1 MVEYISFK
9 HLNHLVLKA
18 KNNNGLLHLLSVLM
32 NGRSKKI
39 NQRLVPY
46 IHVIMWLVVLTAHM
60 AFFGQFFSFKINLL
74 RAMANTLPMAAIFY
88 LNLWLVNKFFEG
100 GRYVVY
106 FLCITF
112 LLFGFTIIRVQL
124 NILFPDV
131 EFDFE
136 AIQGNYLRTWQ
147 ITSFITNTGIVL
159 ISMLF
164 QIQQNRLKEEKRVQE
179 ILTRQNEAQ
188 LQFLRAQINPH
199 FLFNT
204 LNNIYSL
211 AVVRSEKTSE
221 MVLKLSNLLR
231 YVIYEGKSKKV
242 PLSSEVE
249 HIREY
254 IGLFQMRSE
263 HPLNISFETK
273 GEIEG
278 IMIEPMILIPI
289 VENCF
294 KHCDFDTN
302 DQAFVKITLN
312 ATLNRVVFHAS
323 NSKNDQNTQKDKVGG
338 VGTENIQKRLVLKY
352 PDRHNL
358 EINDNGDV
366 FEVDLEIWEEG
377 V

>member
-1 MVEYISFK
+1 M
-9 HLNHLVLKA
+9 KA
-18 KNNNGLLHLLSVLM
+18 KNNKGLLHLFSDLM

-60 AFFGQFFSFKINLL
+60 AFFAQFYTFRVNLL
-74 RAMANTLPMAAIFY
+74 RGIANTIPMAAIFY
-88 LNLWLVNKFFEG
+88 INLWLVNKFFEEG
-100 GRYVVY
+100 KYLY
-106 FLCITF
+106 YLFSIM
-112 LLFGFTIIRVQL
+112 LLLLGFTIIRVQF
-124 NILFPDV
+124 NILFPEV

-136 AIQGNYLRTWQ
+136 AIKGNYQRTWQ
-147 ITSFITNTGIVL
+147 VASFITNTSIVF

-179 ILTRQNEAQ
+179 ILTKQNEAQ

-211 AVVRSEKTSE
+211 AVVRSEKTSD

-254 IGLFQMRSE
+254 IGLFEMRSE
-263 HPLNISFETK
+263 HPLNITFETT
-273 GEIEG
+273 GPVEG
-278 IMIEPMILIPI
+278 VMIEPMILIPI

-302 DQAFVKITLN
+302 EKAFVKIALN
-312 ATLNRVVFHAS
+312 TTEKKVVFHTS

-338 VGTENIQKRLVLKY
+338 VGTENIQKRLELKY
-352 PDRHNL
+352 PDRHKL
-358 EINDNGDV
+358 EIRDSGEV
-366 FEVDLEIWEEG
+366 FEVDLEIWGEG